1 MWFNIYCAK
10 GTKLY
15 IQSPRQHGAGF
26 LYAGKGAAQ
35 AVAED
40 KQQQFAKQ
48 YIIDFD
54 ATQAVLRAGYKCK
67 SRESAA
73 AMGSRL
79 LRNVKVQK
87 MVSDNIQD
95 RIRRTHITQD
105 RVVLELAAIAFSDMT
120 KDTNGLTWKDKLKAL
135 ELLGKHL
142 GMFTEKMDIEGT
154 TAVVISG
161 NDLIED

>member
-1 MWFNIYCAK
+1 M
-10 GTKLY
+10 
-15 IQSPRQHGAGF
+15 
-26 LYAGKGAAQ
+26 
-35 AVAED
+35 AED